1 VSAIGFD
8 GTVNEDLIAQIIGQL
23 TAPAIAAGAWK
34 VTPVTNQRAV
44 TVGGGRGAA
53 AFVLSTAAPAVLQLA
68 PPVTARYDLIS
79 RRINWETNTDEWV
92 VIQGPSSSTTI
103 PTQPIALSAFT
114 AVARNPG
121 TLLDIPVAVTWVDA
135 SNVVRVFDVRTLPPT
150 GRGHLLVPPLTAAWT
165 GDEASWT
172 SAYRVLEQIEIPD
185 PGMPY
190 RLSFDIRCEVGGTTR
205 GARYD
210 LEVGTGYGGPAV
222 FDSPIVNILDQVRGF
237 DQFDNNVTQQRA
249 NLGTPSPRI
258 YYGPTRIAAQ
268 ATRKSAGGTG
278 LITATGRSF
287 TVGIWA
293 A

>member
-23 TAPAIAAGAWK
+23 TAPAIDAGAWR
-34 VTPVTNQRAV
+34 VTPITNQRAV
-44 TVGGGRGAA
+44 TVGGGKGGA
-53 AFVLSTAAPAVLQLA
+53 AFVLSTATPAVLQLA
-68 PPVTARYDLIS
+68 PPVTARWDLIA
-79 RRINWETNTDEWV
+79 RRINWEKNTDEWV
-92 VIQGPSSSTTI
+92 VIQGPSSTTTI
-103 PTQPIALSAFT
+103 PNQPISLASFQA
-114 AVARNPG
+114 ARAPG
-121 TLLDIPVAVTWVDA
+121 TLLDLPVAITWVDG
-135 SNVVRVFDVRTLPPT
+135 SNTVRVFDVRTLPPT

-165 GDEASWT
+165 GGEADWT
-172 SAYRVLEQIEIPD
+172 SGYRVLEQIEIPD

-190 RLSFDIRCEVGGTTR
+190 RLSFDVRCEVGGTTR

-249 NLGTPSPRI
+249 QLGTPSSRI

-278 LITATGRSF
+278 LITAAGRSF